1 MNTTLRTHYDV
12 LGVAADTPDV
22 VIKAAFRALA
32 KECHPD
38 RANAETGDT
47 EKFIEIQTAYSVLS
61 RQQSRDEY
69 DAELRDKF
77 LVHDAPLAAAAA
89 VPGGPSPVAWASA
102 PQGTADI
109 ERICARLGLY
119 SEALSQSFH
128 EAYLRGE
135 CGDEPWR
142 FAEEME
148 KSFFHE
154 YFGED
159 PDVQSLAKL
168 LLLGSRAGAALT
180 LNQLVAAGMSSPGKD
195 MRTVLTSVLDE
206 HFRGE
211 ALFAEWLKVKF
222 GLLPAGP
229 PPPGDAASPGTVDPS
244 ATSHSVQKPGKKG
257 YRSSM
262 VRPVALI
269 VVWAVTL
276 YFVLFAALPLVQ

>member
-1 MNTTLRTHYDV
+1 
-12 LGVAADTPDV
+12 
-22 VIKAAFRALA
+22 
-32 KECHPD
+32 
-38 RANAETGDT
+38 
-47 EKFIEIQTAYSVLS
+47 
-61 RQQSRDEY
+61 
-69 DAELRDKF
+69 
-77 LVHDAPLAAAAA
+77 
-89 VPGGPSPVAWASA
+89 
-102 PQGTADI
+102 
-109 ERICARLGLY
+109 
-119 SEALSQSFH
+119 
-128 EAYLRGE
+128 
-135 CGDEPWR
+135 
-142 FAEEME
+142 ME
-148 KSFFHE
+148 KSFFRE

-195 MRTVLTSVLDE
+195 MRTVLASVLDE

-211 ALFAEWLKVKF
+211 ALFSEWLKVKF

-229 PPPGDAASPGTVDPS
+229 PPPGDAASPGTVDAS
-244 ATSHSVQKPGKKG
+244 AGATSHSVQKPGKKG